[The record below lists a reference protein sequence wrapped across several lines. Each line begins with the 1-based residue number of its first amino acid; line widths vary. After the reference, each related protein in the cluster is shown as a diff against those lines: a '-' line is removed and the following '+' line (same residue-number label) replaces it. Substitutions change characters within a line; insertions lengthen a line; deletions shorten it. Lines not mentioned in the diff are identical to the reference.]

1 MSKKAILFGVSF
13 CVIGL
18 LSWNLVYPIVSFLST
33 NLGVRESFYLSRG
46 IDFGN
51 YVAAQRRYKDHVMRF
66 ELGSIIRSFSRLLH
80 IDYEKTDYAEESRVV
95 SILYDLSKK
104 PFSYKRE
111 TALYIPKTLDTYWS
125 MSPDTHASPFIAP
138 AITAMAMIEGLPF
151 DRPSFYTHKLE
162 YGYYDYHLA
171 NKRADVLRMTP
182 EQICSKANEE
192 GFKRIVEITQNSK
205 FQIITNSYNC
215 SETFSMNKSINSK

>member
-1 MSKKAILFGVSF
+1 
-13 CVIGL
+13 
-18 LSWNLVYPIVSFLST
+18 
-33 NLGVRESFYLSRG
+33 
-46 IDFGN
+46 
-51 YVAAQRRYKDHVMRF
+51 MRF

-151 DRPSFYTHKLE
+151 DKPSFYTHKLE
-162 YGYYDYHLA
+162 YGYHDYHLA
-171 NKRADVLRMTP
+171 KKRADLLQMTP
-182 EQICSKANEE
+182 EQICSRAEQE
-192 GFKRIVEITQNSK
+192 GFKRVVEITRDSK
-205 FQIITNSYNC
+205 GQLITRIHIC
-215 SETFSMNKSINSK
+215 SDE